1 MNMGA
6 VTIQM
11 LLIQL
16 ESREYE
22 NVIAISLK
30 ITLCNCPF
38 FHKTKKNRKYDIS
51 GSTYLPV
58 QKPSRLTLNRLLAN
72 KPPDPAVSRW

>member
-38 FHKTKKNRKYDIS
+38 FHKTKKKSKI
-51 GSTYLPV
+51 
-58 QKPSRLTLNRLLAN
+58 
-72 KPPDPAVSRW
+72 WH

>member
-30 ITLCNCPF
+30 IT
-38 FHKTKKNRKYDIS
+38 
-51 GSTYLPV
+51 
-58 QKPSRLTLNRLLAN
+58 
-72 KPPDPAVSRW
+72 